1 MIDSLSQLAEHCRRV
16 AGRFPR
22 LASRVRLEPS
32 TVTEEDLSRLSVL
45 WGKVPESYRQCI
57 VSFNLAGVAVG
68 YFELAPPMQQG
79 ETLVDALIRT
89 KAERLAMEVPAALR
103 LVGAYEGDP
112 LLLDLRDEG
121 AEGQVLRLD
130 LGAGPR
136 PQLTAS
142 RSRSSSCWLR
152 LAGWT
157 RWSLKALTA
166 GCQSRTSSSH
176 LRASTSTKSRCA
188 TGGSSQRPPWW
199 ADEYDRPPAEGAIRT
214 CCRHRDL
221 CRCTYDGPQRSHLHL
236 RRVGHRARS
245 RSRGQRCRGQ
255 SGAAQERAG
264 GVRFAIRRGSRHVYD
279 LAPLIHRHRGRCRLP
294 SADRRSRRRVVNPVR
309 RSASTR

>member
-136 PQLTAS
+136 PQLTRVAKS
-142 RSRSSSCWLR
+142 FEQLLVAAGR
-152 LAGWT
+152 LD
-157 RWSLKALTA
+157 
-166 GCQSRTSSSH
+166 QMVF
-176 LRASTSTKSRCA
+176 
-188 TGGSSQRPPWW
+188 
-199 ADEYDRPPAEGAIRT
+199 EGA
-214 CCRHRDL
+214 
-221 CRCTYDGPQRSHLHL
+221 DGWLPVEDFLESLESFNLDEEQMRNWRFFAETAL
-236 RRVGHRARS
+236 VG
-245 RSRGQRCRGQ
+245 G
-255 SGAAQERAG
+255 
-264 GVRFAIRRGSRHVYD
+264 
-279 LAPLIHRHRGRCRLP
+279 
-294 SADRRSRRRVVNPVR
+294 
-309 RSASTR
+309 